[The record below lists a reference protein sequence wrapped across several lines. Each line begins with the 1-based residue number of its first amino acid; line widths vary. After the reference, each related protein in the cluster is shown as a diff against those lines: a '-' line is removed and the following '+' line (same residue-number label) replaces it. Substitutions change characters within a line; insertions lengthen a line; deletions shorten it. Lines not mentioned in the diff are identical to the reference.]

1 LPLLPAARQAS
12 VGQEESRITEAEEDI
27 MKKKLQGKI
36 IQVEA
41 YSGYKANERPL
52 HFIVDNKRNDV
63 KQVLDQWYSQDHDN
77 FKVLAD
83 DGRIYV
89 LKWHRSSDTWFL

>member
-1 LPLLPAARQAS
+1 MAQ
-12 VGQEESRITEAEEDI
+12 AEEDI
-27 MKKKLQGKI
+27 MQRERQGKI

-52 HFIVDNKRNDV
+52 HFILDSNRKDV
-63 KQVLDQWYSQDHDN
+63 KQVLDQWYDQDHDY

-83 DGRIYV
+83 DGQVYV
-89 LKWHRSSDTWFL
+89 LKWHRFSDTWLL

>member
-1 LPLLPAARQAS
+1 LPFLPAARQVS
-12 VGQEESRITEAEEDI
+12 VGQEESRITEAKEDI
-27 MKKKLQGKI
+27 MKKKRQGKI

-63 KQVLDQWYSQDHDN
+63 KQVLDQWYGQDHDN